1 MLFKYVVLSPAIESE
16 YPISASSANATEEKT
31 AEKDMVKAMHSVKI
45 RFNLPFLL
53 LFPNRSMDCLSIHF
67 RLTLLFLS
75 HHNKDKT
82 LRLHIEL
89 MN

>member
-16 YPISASSANATEEKT
+16 YPIFASSANATEEKT

-45 RFNLPFLL
+45 RFNLP
-53 LFPNRSMDCLSIHF
+53 
-67 RLTLLFLS
+67 LLFLS

-89 MN
+89 MNCLD